1 MKTLRFIGMTLIA
14 VIASVHFVACSDDN
28 SNGNDD
34 TVIEKLVVH
43 VPNAGNLEALID
55 VKQRYKI
62 QELVLSGYLNG
73 IDITYILETFK
84 EDCKLKR
91 LDLTDVQMLGGK
103 FTAFNGDECTFSRN
117 EIGDKMFSQVISL
130 ESVKLPNSITRIGN
144 YAFSFSGLT
153 SLEIPNSVTEIGSRA
168 FIDTRITSIAISK
181 NIIKIGRQ
189 AFNLCLEMSKITVA
203 ADNLYYSSNDDI
215 LFNKEKNVLV
225 YYPANKA
232 GNSYTIAENVSAI
245 SPDAFNSCA
254 NLTSIVIPNSVT
266 QIGNGAFSR
275 AGISTMTIPK
285 SVIEIGHC
293 AFGGGALKEIHFL
306 NNTPPQL
313 IDDSEGEDR
322 MYYCDSF
329 GFDNCNIYVPK
340 GSYETYKA
348 SYAFK
353 QYDNIIEE

>member
-1 MKTLRFIGMTLIA
+1 
-14 VIASVHFVACSDDN
+14 
-28 SNGNDD
+28 
-34 TVIEKLVVH
+34 
-43 VPNAGNLEALID
+43 
-55 VKQRYKI
+55 
-62 QELVLSGYLNG
+62 
-73 IDITYILETFK
+73 
-84 EDCKLKR
+84 
-91 LDLTDVQMLGGK
+91 
-103 FTAFNGDECTFSRN
+103 
-117 EIGDKMFSQVISL
+117 
-130 ESVKLPNSITRIGN
+130 
-144 YAFSFSGLT
+144 
-153 SLEIPNSVTEIGSRA
+153 
-168 FIDTRITSIAISK
+168 
-181 NIIKIGRQ
+181 
-189 AFNLCLEMSKITVA
+189 MSKITVA

-232 GNSYTIAENVSAI
+232 GNSYTIAENVIAI

>member
-1 MKTLRFIGMTLIA
+1 
-14 VIASVHFVACSDDN
+14 
-28 SNGNDD
+28 
-34 TVIEKLVVH
+34 
-43 VPNAGNLEALID
+43 
-55 VKQRYKI
+55 
-62 QELVLSGYLNG
+62 
-73 IDITYILETFK
+73 
-84 EDCKLKR
+84 
-91 LDLTDVQMLGGK
+91 
-103 FTAFNGDECTFSRN
+103 
-117 EIGDKMFSQVISL
+117 
-130 ESVKLPNSITRIGN
+130 
-144 YAFSFSGLT
+144 
-153 SLEIPNSVTEIGSRA
+153 
-168 FIDTRITSIAISK
+168 
-181 NIIKIGRQ
+181 
-189 AFNLCLEMSKITVA
+189 MSKITVA

-232 GNSYTIAENVSAI
+232 GNSYTIAENVIAI

-322 MYYCDSF
+322 MF
-329 GFDNCNIYVPK
+329 IVIHLVL
-340 GSYETYKA
+340 
-348 SYAFK
+348 
-353 QYDNIIEE
+353 IIVTFMYLKVVMKHTKHHTLLNNTIIL